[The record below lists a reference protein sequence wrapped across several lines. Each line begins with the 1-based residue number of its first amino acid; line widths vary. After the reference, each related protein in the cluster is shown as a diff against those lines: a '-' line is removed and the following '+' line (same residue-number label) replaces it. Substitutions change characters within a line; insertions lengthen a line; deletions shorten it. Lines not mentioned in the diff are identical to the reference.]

1 LEKIRVDPVIL
12 SKIIPNSGVFRVFST
27 TIRQFLVFSVRFLP
41 QPFTQQRLNREFF
54 DKIITDKIMNNLPL
68 SDSCR
73 AFGRSAKEENDF
85 VGNDFVEILWVR
97 LCCASLNYS

>member
-1 LEKIRVDPVIL
+1 VCSVLL
-12 SKIIPNSGVFRVFST
+12 
-27 TIRQFLVFSVRFLP
+27 RQFLVFPARFLP

-85 VGNDFVEILWVR
+85 VGNDFVEILWLR
-97 LCCASLNYS
+97 LCRARYSVVKN